1 MIEAGK
7 LNPQTLLK
15 NEMVNGIIVQANY
28 QEICGYLGQNHK
40 S

>member
-15 NEMVNGIIVQANY
+15 NKMVNGMIVQANY
-28 QEICGYLGQNHK
+28 QELCGYLEQ
-40 S
+40 